1 MTINIWMGLMMSAA
15 EETLLK
21 IVMSTGN
28 STGLMK
34 AYRRFKRNVLHNQL
48 WMMHELKPGSK

>member
-1 MTINIWMGLMMSAA
+1 MGLLISLA
-15 EETLLK
+15 EESLLR
-21 IVMSTGN
+21 ILISTGN

-34 AYRRFKRNVLHNQL
+34 AYRRFKLNAMHNQL